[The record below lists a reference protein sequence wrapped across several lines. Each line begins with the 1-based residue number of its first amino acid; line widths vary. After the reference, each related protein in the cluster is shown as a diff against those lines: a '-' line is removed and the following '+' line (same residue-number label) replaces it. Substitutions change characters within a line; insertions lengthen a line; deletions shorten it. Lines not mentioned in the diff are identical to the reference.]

1 MAVSLTGR
9 DTRTL
14 VPAAFCRTTSLKV
27 TVARR
32 RWGARARI
40 PGGDSST
47 RIVPATARHLSGP
60 IESGPSVITTS
71 EQK

>member
-40 PGGDSST
+40 PGGDSSIV
-47 RIVPATARHLSGP
+47 IVPATACQISGVFDSSK
-60 IESGPSVITTS
+60 IVTS